1 MKNEELR
8 KLSVAELVKVLEGE
22 CGEAVCD
29 WLDWCGLEGK
39 LQDFKLGEYSNLEE
53 VAEECEWEL

>member
-8 KLSVAELVKVLEGE
+8 ALSAVELVKVLEGE
-22 CGEAVCD
+22 RGEAVCD

-39 LQDFKLGEYSNLEE
+39 LHRFKQGEYSNLEE
-53 VAEECEWEL
+53 VVEECECEL